1 MIGCN
6 CLPFMSC
13 CHISVNVPAGYC
25 MGWMPG
31 CICCK
36 DGCKGIPIFCLAQL
50 FQLVCCAANEE
61 KDPKKNR
68 GTKGA
73 FNGSPRVTPAMDLA
87 SGDVVSAATT
97 AAEMAMDD
105 DTEA

>member
-50 FQLVCCAANEE
+50 FKLVCCAANEE
-61 KDPKKNR
+61 KDPKENR
-68 GTKGA
+68 GKKGA
-73 FNGSPRVTPAMDLA
+73 FNGSQRVTPAI
-87 SGDVVSAATT
+87 
-97 AAEMAMDD
+97 E
-105 DTEA
+105 E